1 MHIDQEASVPVAP
14 RLRQLSG
21 QRMSPQQA
29 AQHTGSAK
37 QHKEHQI
44 NGNGAQQGQLQ
55 EPTTL
60 PSRDRESM
68 QFQSMEGRHQAGS
81 GLLALSAEDKA
92 RIGNLIKVLAKE
104 RRDKEDLR
112 EKLGQQA
119 CRVQDLERERE
130 VSQRKEAE
138 LMARVTRSVDLLRT
152 CQSEALSRKQG
163 RFGDADVDETS
174 EEAEAIRP
182 SPELPPL
189 PQLRLLQTQ
198 AKDAKESEDG
208 ISSSLRGLRGL
219 RFAEPAPSEA
229 VESARPPANLEKQV
243 FALKPPQL
251 SVLQRYLSIQD
262 GGKLET
268 SGSPNQSCGE
278 RPHENTSDVAVQTA
292 GAALPSERA
301 ASMSPTQIRR
311 VRDSMAS
318 PGRRSKAMY
327 EEEGYQ
333 RLRLGHRHCRWAQ
346 KSQTAAPAKAP
357 SVKVDASCSS
367 APSRQSSE
375 TRGRIRNASAESRL
389 TRTLDVP
396 SEPLLGS
403 PLATSSARQSIRSSR
418 GMNFD
423 SINQWPAPLRLE
435 SCYAPNM
442 FDVIDSL
449 ESGSRVASIQEKAS
463 PPSSI
468 SEELRRLQRE
478 LVSIQHKI
486 SQGSAWGSSE
496 ERAFKTEAWGEEF
509 PAAWEAEILPNFS
522 LEHWKPPQQTEE
534 SQELSQEIDD
544 VLHLLQSVR
553 SKGEAS
559 VVS

>member
-44 NGNGAQQGQLQ
+44 NGNGAQQGQRQ
-55 EPTTL
+55 EQTTL

-81 GLLALSAEDKA
+81 GLLALSAEDGLWLRCSVALLLISELHEDKA

-152 CQSEALSRKQG
+152 CQSETLSRKQG

-268 SGSPNQSCGE
+268 SGSPSQSCWE

-301 ASMSPTQIRR
+301 ASMSPPQIRR

-367 APSRQSSE
+367 ALSRQSSE

-418 GMNFD
+418 GRN
-423 SINQWPAPLRLE
+423 NRLN
-435 SCYAPNM
+435 P
-442 FDVIDSL
+442 
-449 ESGSRVASIQEKAS
+449 Q
-463 PPSSI
+463 
-468 SEELRRLQRE
+468 
-478 LVSIQHKI
+478 
-486 SQGSAWGSSE
+486 
-496 ERAFKTEAWGEEF
+496 AF
-509 PAAWEAEILPNFS
+509 
-522 LEHWKPPQQTEE
+522 
-534 SQELSQEIDD
+534 
-544 VLHLLQSVR
+544 
-553 SKGEAS
+553 
-559 VVS
+559 